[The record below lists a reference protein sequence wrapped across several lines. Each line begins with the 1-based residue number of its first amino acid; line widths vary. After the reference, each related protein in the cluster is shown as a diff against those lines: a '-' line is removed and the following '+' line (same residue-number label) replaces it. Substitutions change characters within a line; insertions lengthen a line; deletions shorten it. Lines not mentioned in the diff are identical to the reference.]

1 MIKRV
6 FAASA
11 VLRIA
16 ALSLIATVALAAPAG
31 AHSVLIGSDPE
42 AGTAVASLPDRVS
55 LQFNE
60 PLQES
65 FAAVTLT
72 DAEGNRWSDDD
83 VAVSGDTVSAGVA
96 GAGAAGTYTI
106 AYRVISADSHPIS
119 GTVEFTLTEAGDG
132 TPAIPQPPRT
142 ATPDAGSEIA
152 EPAADDDADSPLPV
166 WPFIIGAVVVLA
178 GGVAV
183 ILRSS
188 RSDR

>member
-6 FAASA
+6 FAPSTM
-11 VLRIA
+11 LRIA

-42 AGTAVASLPDRVS
+42 ADTAVASLPDRVS

-72 DAEGNRWSDDD
+72 DSEGNRWSGED
-83 VAVSGDTVSAGVA
+83 VEVRGDTVSVGVA
-96 GAGAAGTYTI
+96 GAGPAGTYTI
-106 AYRVISADSHPIS
+106 AYRVISADSHPVS
-119 GTVEFTLTEAGDG
+119 GTVEFVVTEAGDG
-132 TPAIPQPPRT
+132 TSLPPEPGT
-142 ATPDAGSEIA
+142 TPDAGSEMA
-152 EPAADDDADSPLPV
+152 EPAAADDDSPLPV